1 MKEFWNNTKSIFYT
15 LITIILIIVALAGS
29 VVLLPFILIILGGFV
44 VFFMYKIGSYDPEED
59 DDYPRK
65 RN

>member
-15 LITIILIIVALAGS
+15 LITIILII
-29 VVLLPFILIILGGFV
+29 LGGFV
-44 VFFMYKIGSYDPEED
+44 VFFTYKIGSYDPEED

>member
-1 MKEFWNNTKSIFYT
+1 MKELWNNTKSVFYT
-15 LITIILIIVALAGS
+15 IVTIIVIIIALAGS
-29 VVLLPFILIILGGFV
+29 AVLLPFVLIIVGGFV
-44 VFFMYKIGSYDPEED
+44 IFFLYKIGTYDPEED